1 LSVMAVKHSE
11 RTRAGHTRVT
21 VSGRATA
28 ILPATRTRSNDQM
41 SPRSLALVLTLAV
54 ATPLAA
60 QSDTATRIPRH
71 LCWRG
76 KPFPECTSFWITE
89 FGVDAVLWSTQTTV
103 RENFGGGDVYR
114 YTARDFDSRFVWTVG
129 PMFNTGPHT
138 ALGGTL
144 SISPFGEG
152 YRAAIEARRRW
163 WTSSG
168 LALDL
173 SAGALR
179 MDVQSRTDFSS
190 RDEFG
195 LTAGAFIVGG
205 DLINVNGRADLL
217 VTGGKPRLGTSLGL
231 GGGSYVA
238 LVGSVLLGLLI
249 VAYISAGPID

>member
-1 LSVMAVKHSE
+1 MIV
-11 RTRAGHTRVT
+11 
-21 VSGRATA
+21 
-28 ILPATRTRSNDQM
+28 
-41 SPRSLALVLTLAV
+41 ALV
-54 ATPLAA
+54 ATPCSA
-60 QSDTATRIPRH
+60 QSDTATRIPPH

-76 KPFPECTSFWITE
+76 RPLPECTSFWITE
-89 FGVDAVLWSTQTTV
+89 FGVDAVLWSTQTRV
-103 RENFGGGDVYR
+103 RQNFGGGDVYD
-114 YTARDFDSRFVWTVG
+114 YSARDFDSRFVWTVG
-129 PMFNTGPHT
+129 PMFNTGPRT

-179 MDVQSRTDFSS
+179 MDVPSRTNFSS

-205 DLINVNGRADLL
+205 DLINVNGRVDLL
-217 VTGGKPRLGTSLGL
+217 VTGGKPRVGTSLGL

-238 LVGSVLLGLLI
+238 LVGSILLGLLI